1 MNFQPY
7 LFFPVLVSV
16 VQDPP
21 ARKNIVSEVSLAHCW
36 IVGDAA
42 QVLVQ
47 EEGQDTIEILLE
59 VHLDEEGN
67 FGVSAVD
74 ALIG

>member
-1 MNFQPY
+1 M
-7 LFFPVLVSV
+7 
-16 VQDPP
+16 
-21 ARKNIVSEVSLAHCW
+21 
-36 IVGDAA
+36 GDAA

>member
-1 MNFQPY
+1 
-7 LFFPVLVSV
+7 LFFPVLVLLAQV
-16 VQDPP
+16 LP

-36 IVGDAA
+36 TVGAV

-47 EEGQDTIEILLE
+47 EGGQDTFEIPLE

-67 FGVSAVD
+67 RVMNFGVSAVD
-74 ALIG
+74 GLTG